1 MLIFALKVLAG
12 EYFRCIVL
20 VLIFDDQIAMQ
31 QQRHTQVIETSVTDF
46 ETGEVKNL
54 QSAKTFY
61 LPKEPSYIK
70 FYIDDIGHI
79 HGLSKGES
87 DVLFS
92 LAKMIGWDG
101 IVSVSK
107 NRFEKSV
114 QPDIDVK
121 YQTFKNII
129 KRLVD
134 KGIFVRTGRGEL
146 EANPYLFARGEW
158 CDVYN
163 RRKEIKLHIEYT
175 DDGRKIFSTLNDVG
189 DS

>member
-1 MLIFALKVLAG
+1 M
-12 EYFRCIVL
+12 
-20 VLIFDDQIAMQ
+20 
-31 QQRHTQVIETSVTDF
+31 
-46 ETGEVKNL
+46 
-54 QSAKTFY
+54 
-61 LPKEPSYIK
+61 
-70 FYIDDIGHI
+70 
-79 HGLSKGES
+79 
-87 DVLFS
+87 FS

-114 QPDIDVK
+114 QPDIDIK
-121 YQTFKNII
+121 YQTFKNIL